1 MTGIAKF
8 WWDFGDL
15 SPLDSVNANPS
26 HQFINGTAATVQ
38 YYTVTLKVRSPGGCN
53 ATFTTSITVFP
64 KIDASFTANRTVVC
78 SGNSITYTALTG
90 ASKYFWEYGDGI
102 SGYGS
107 YVASHTYTNLTTA
120 PVVDTVKLTTTSFYN
135 CTNTQTLIITV
146 MPVPLAQFTANPVS
160 QIFNAGGNPVT
171 FTNATNAG
179 TWTWAWRFGDGGTS
193 AAQDPVHTYSA
204 ISM

>member
-1 MTGIAKF
+1 
-8 WWDFGDL
+8 
-15 SPLDSVNANPS
+15 
-26 HQFINGTAATVQ
+26 
-38 YYTVTLKVRSPGGCN
+38 
-53 ATFTTSITVFP
+53 
-64 KIDASFTANRTVVC
+64 
-78 SGNSITYTALTG
+78 LTG

-193 AAQDPVHTYSA
+193 AAQDPVHTYSGIGNFDVVLTA
-204 ISM
+204 SNANCSDSVKHSITITPIPPVPSFDSIPPACAPLAMLPHRV